1 LRAGERLRLRA
12 DGSYAGLLMFE
23 PPHSAMTALAARSRL
38 SSLLAER
45 QNAIAAGL
53 GGNSFY
59 MTALHDDIA
68 AARAAY
74 LGLALTEV
82 ATLRA
87 ELGGSQNG

>member
-1 LRAGERLRLRA
+1 
-12 DGSYAGLLMFE
+12 MFD
-23 PPHSAMTALAARSRL
+23 PPQLAMTALEARCRL

-45 QNAIAAGL
+45 RNSIAAGL
-53 GGNSFY
+53 GSNDFY
-59 MTALHDDIA
+59 MTALHDDIV

-74 LGLALTEV
+74 LGLALTEL